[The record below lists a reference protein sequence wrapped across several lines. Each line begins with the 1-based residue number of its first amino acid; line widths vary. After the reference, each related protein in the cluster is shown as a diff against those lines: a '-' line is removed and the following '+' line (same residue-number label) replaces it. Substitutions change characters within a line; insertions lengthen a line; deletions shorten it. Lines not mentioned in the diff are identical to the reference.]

1 MGQCRPELHRGD
13 VIEIHM
19 PVSLL
24 IDSLEIKEPPRF
36 SFPDSFSY
44 IPKTTTYPVSEGELS
59 GAPRASYVQVHLE
72 NIRVTE
78 LSLNKGLQM
87 PDGAMSV
94 LGAISSNSYVDSI
107 MTHGPQ
113 ITAEAHPSRGAATPA
128 PRLTPRASFPSP
140 KAEGHASLAA
150 PDPPLYFRV
159 VRV

>member
-1 MGQCRPELHRGD
+1 MSTPGCRVGQCRPELHRGD

-94 LGAISSNSYVDSI
+94 LGAISSNSLCRFDNDSW
-107 MTHGPQ
+107 
-113 ITAEAHPSRGAATPA
+113 TPD
-128 PRLTPRASFPSP
+128 
-140 KAEGHASLAA
+140 HC
-150 PDPPLYFRV
+150 
-159 VRV
+159 